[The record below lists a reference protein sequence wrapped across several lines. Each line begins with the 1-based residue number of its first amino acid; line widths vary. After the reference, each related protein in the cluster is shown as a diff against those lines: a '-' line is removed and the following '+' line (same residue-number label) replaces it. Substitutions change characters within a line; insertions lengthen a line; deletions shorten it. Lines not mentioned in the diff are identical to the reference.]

1 MSEQYLTILLALIGS
16 GAITAILTS
25 LLNRRHSSAIT
36 EDVLVGAAKKLV
48 DELQEDVSR
57 LRQERSEITKKLEE
71 TEDRL
76 KAETNALKAELK
88 ELKAEFTAQENAIDN
103 LQANALKYQLVLSIT
118 VLQLRQLGLEPLIPP
133 DEIDIMDI
141 DDIRLIAQGL
151 SNVEQR
157 RQERRKN
164 T

>member
-25 LLNRRHSSAIT
+25 LLNRRHSFAVT

-48 DELQEDVSR
+48 DELQEDVAR
-57 LRQERSEITKKLEE
+57 LRQEREDITQ
-71 TEDRL
+71 RL
-76 KAETNALKAELK
+76 KEAENRLIELR
-88 ELKAEFTAQENAIDN
+88 ADFAAQENAIDN

-118 VLQLRQLGLEPLIPP
+118 VLQLRQLGLEPLIAP
-133 DEIDIMDI
+133 DKIDIMSI

-157 RQERRKN
+157 RQERRKIDE
-164 T
+164 

>member
-1 MSEQYLTILLALIGS
+1 MTEQYLTILLALIGS
-16 GAITAILTS
+16 GAITALVTS
-25 LLNRRHSSAIT
+25 FLNRRHTSAVT
-36 EDVLVGAAKKLV
+36 QDVLVGAAKKLV
-48 DELQEDVSR
+48 DELQEDIAR
-57 LRQERSEITKKLEE
+57 LHQERGDVTQKLKE

-76 KAETNALKAELK
+76 KAETDILKAELK
-88 ELKAEFTAQENAIDN
+88 GLKAEFTAQENAIDN

-133 DEIDIMDI
+133 DEIDTMDI
-141 DDIRLIAQGL
+141 DEIRLVAQGL

>member
-1 MSEQYLTILLALIGS
+1 MSEQYLTILLGLIGS

-25 LLNRRHSSAIT
+25 LLNRRHNFAIT

-48 DELQEDVSR
+48 DELQEDVAR
-57 LRQERSEITKKLEE
+57 LRQEREDITQ
-71 TEDRL
+71 RL
-76 KAETNALKAELK
+76 KEAENRLVELR
-88 ELKAEFTAQENAIDN
+88 ADFAAQENAIDN

-118 VLQLRQLGLEPLIPP
+118 VLQLRQLGLEPLIPS
-133 DEIDIMDI
+133 DKIDTMSI

-157 RQERRKN
+157 
-164 T
+164 

>member
-25 LLNRRHSSAIT
+25 LLNRRHNFAIT

-48 DELQEDVSR
+48 DELQEDVAR
-57 LRQERSEITKKLEE
+57 LRQEREDITQ
-71 TEDRL
+71 RL
-76 KAETNALKAELK
+76 KEAENRLVELR
-88 ELKAEFTAQENAIDN
+88 ADFAAQENAIDN

-118 VLQLRQLGLEPLIPP
+118 VLQLRQLGLEPLIAP
-133 DEIDIMDI
+133 DKIDTMSI

-157 RQERRKN
+157 RQERYKIN
-164 T
+164 E